1 MNKYKLFFRLAKEWL
16 KVVWILGVIYIGGL
30 YAMFVLV
37 DNPNFF
43 ITSAYSSM
51 AMMICGAFT
60 GISVIAPKMMCNP
73 QVKSPRGNYMLSL
86 LPMSLFLKYV
96 IILLTVLFLC
106 FSLILISLPVEMIGS
121 MLTAIYTPDRQ
132 IEIGGVVRFLAHN
145 GIFPLVLAEMSFGV
159 FCGVLFRKYIGPIF
173 VAIMPISF
181 LNSFCFAY
189 GKPMFVPMTESI
201 ICLFVTIVFLIL
213 NYQLFKRWQIAN
225 NGLLM
230 I

>member
-1 MNKYKLFFRLAKEWL
+1 MNKNRLFFELIKEWL
-16 KVVWILGVIYIGGL
+16 KIVVIFGVIFISGIYL
-30 YAMFVLV
+30 MFVFV

-51 AMMICGAFT
+51 AMMICGTLT
-60 GISVIAPKMMCNP
+60 GISVFAPKMMCNP

-86 LPMSLFLKYV
+86 LPMSLFQKYV

-121 MLTAIYTPDRQ
+121 VLAAIYFPDRQ
-132 IEIGGVVRFLAHN
+132 IEIGGVMRHFAQN
-145 GIFPLVLAEMSFGV
+145 GIFPLILAEMSAGV
-159 FCGVLFRKYIGPIF
+159 FCGVLFRKTLGFF

-201 ICLFVTIVFLIL
+201 ICLLATIVFLIL

>member
-16 KVVWILGVIYIGGL
+16 KVVWIFGVIYIGGL

-73 QVKSPRGNYMLSL
+73 HVKSPRGNYMLSL
-86 LPMSLFLKYV
+86 LPISLFQKYV
-96 IILLTVLFLC
+96 IILLTVLFMC
-106 FSLILISLPVEMIGS
+106 ISTILMSLPIEMIGS

-132 IEIGGVVRFLAHN
+132 IEIGGVVRFFGHN
-145 GIFPLVLAEMSFGV
+145 GIFPLVLAEMSAGV
-159 FCGVLFRKYIGPIF
+159 FCGVLFRKLFGSFF

-189 GKPMFVPMTESI
+189 GKPMCVSMTESI

-225 NGLLM
+225 DGLLM

>member
-1 MNKYKLFFRLAKEWL
+1 MNKNRLFFELSKEWL
-16 KVVWILGVIYIGGL
+16 KVVVIFGVIFISGIYL
-30 YAMFVLV
+30 MFVFV
-37 DNPNFF
+37 DNPNIF

-51 AMMICGAFT
+51 AMMICAALTGA
-60 GISVIAPKMMCNP
+60 SVMAPKMMCNP

-86 LPMSLFLKYV
+86 LPMSLFQKYV

-121 MLTAIYTPDRQ
+121 VLTAIYIPDRH

-159 FCGVLFRKYIGPIF
+159 FCGVLFRKNIGFF
-173 VAIMPISF
+173 VAIIAIPF
-181 LNSFCFAY
+181 LNSFYFAY
-189 GKPMFVPMTESI
+189 GKPMCVSMTESI

>member
-1 MNKYKLFFRLAKEWL
+1 MNKNRLFFELSKEWL
-16 KVVWILGVIYIGGL
+16 KVVVIFGVIFISGIYL
-30 YAMFVLV
+30 MFVFV

-51 AMMICGAFT
+51 AMMICAALTVVG
-60 GISVIAPKMMCNP
+60 VMAPKMMCNP
-73 QVKSPRGNYMLSL
+73 QVTSPRGNYMLSL
-86 LPMSLFLKYV
+86 LPMSLFQKYV
-96 IILLTVLFLC
+96 IILLTVLFMC

-121 MLTAIYTPDRQ
+121 VLTAIYTPDRQ
-132 IEIGGVVRFLAHN
+132 IEIGGVMRYFALN
-145 GIFPLVLAEMSFGV
+145 GILPLVLAEMSFGV
-159 FCGVLFRKYIGPIF
+159 FCGVLFRKIIGFF

-189 GKPMFVPMTESI
+189 GKPMCVSMTESI
-201 ICLFVTIVFLIL
+201 ICLFVTIFFLIL

>member
-1 MNKYKLFFRLAKEWL
+1 MNKYKLFFRLSKEWL
-16 KVVWILGVIYIGGL
+16 KVVVIFGVIFISGIYL
-30 YAMFVLV
+30 MFVFV

-51 AMMICGAFT
+51 AMMICGTLT
-60 GISVIAPKMMCNP
+60 GISVFAPKMMCNP
-73 QVKSPRGNYMLSL
+73 QVTSPRGNYMLSL
-86 LPMSLFLKYV
+86 LPMSLFQKYV
-96 IILLTVLFLC
+96 IILLTVLFMC

-121 MLTAIYTPDRQ
+121 VLTAIYTPDRQ
-132 IEIGGVVRFLAHN
+132 IEIGGVMRYFALN
-145 GIFPLVLAEMSFGV
+145 GILPLVLAEMSAGV
-159 FCGVLFRKYIGPIF
+159 FCGVLFRKIIGFF

-189 GKPMFVPMTESI
+189 GKPMCVSMTESI
-201 ICLFVTIVFLIL
+201 ICLLATIVFLIL

>member
-1 MNKYKLFFRLAKEWL
+1 MNKYKLFFRLSKEWL
-16 KVVWILGVIYIGGL
+16 KIVVIFGVIFISGIYL
-30 YAMFVLV
+30 MFVFV
-37 DNPNFF
+37 DNPNIF

-51 AMMICGAFT
+51 AMMICGTLT
-60 GISVIAPKMMCNP
+60 GISVFAPKMMCNP

-86 LPMSLFLKYV
+86 LPMSLFQKYV

-121 MLTAIYTPDRQ
+121 VLTAIYFPDRH

-145 GIFPLVLAEMSFGV
+145 GIFPLVLAEMSAGV
-159 FCGVLFRKYIGPIF
+159 FCGVLFRKNIGFF
-173 VAIMPISF
+173 VAIIAIPF
-181 LNSFCFAY
+181 LNSFYFAY
-189 GKPMFVPMTESI
+189 GKPMCVSMTESI

>member
-1 MNKYKLFFRLAKEWL
+1 
-16 KVVWILGVIYIGGL
+16 
-30 YAMFVLV
+30 
-37 DNPNFF
+37 
-43 ITSAYSSM
+43 M

-60 GISVIAPKMMCNP
+60 GISVCAPKMMCNP

-86 LPMSLFLKYV
+86 LPMSLFQKYV

-121 MLTAIYTPDRQ
+121 VLTAIYTPDRQ

-159 FCGVLFRKYIGPIF
+159 FCGVLFRKLFGPIF

>member
-1 MNKYKLFFRLAKEWL
+1 MNKNRLFFELSKEWL
-16 KVVWILGVIYIGGL
+16 KIVVIFGVIFISGIYL
-30 YAMFVLV
+30 MFVFV
-37 DNPNFF
+37 DNPNIF

-51 AMMICGAFT
+51 AMMICAALTGA
-60 GISVIAPKMMCNP
+60 SVMAPKMMCNP
-73 QVKSPRGNYMLSL
+73 QVKSPRGNFMLSL
-86 LPMSLFLKYV
+86 LPMSLFQKYV

-121 MLTAIYTPDRQ
+121 VLTAIYIPDRH
-132 IEIGGVVRFLAHN
+132 IEIGGVVRFFAHN
-145 GIFPLVLAEMSFGV
+145 GIFPLLLAEMSVGV
-159 FCGVLFRKYIGPIF
+159 FCGVLFRKNIGFF
-173 VAIMPISF
+173 VAIIAIPF
-181 LNSFCFAY
+181 LNSFYFAY
-189 GKPMFVPMTESI
+189 GKPMCVSMTESI

>member
-1 MNKYKLFFRLAKEWL
+1 MNKYRLFFELSKEWL
-16 KVVWILGVIYIGGL
+16 KVVVIFGVIYIGGL
-30 YAMFVLV
+30 YAMIVLV
-37 DNPNFF
+37 DNPNFC

-51 AMMICGAFT
+51 AIMICTAFT

-73 QVKSPRGNYMLSL
+73 QVNPPRGNFMLSL
-86 LPMSLFLKYV
+86 LPMSLFQKYV

-106 FSLILISLPVEMIGS
+106 FSFILISLLIEMIGS

-159 FCGVLFRKYIGPIF
+159 FCGVLFRKYIGPMF

-189 GKPMFVPMTESI
+189 GKPMCVSMTESI

>member
-1 MNKYKLFFRLAKEWL
+1 MNKYRLFFELIKEWL
-16 KVVWILGVIYIGGL
+16 KIVVIFGVIFISGIYL
-30 YAMFVLV
+30 MFVFV
-37 DNPNFF
+37 DNPNIF

-51 AMMICGAFT
+51 AMMICAALTGA
-60 GISVIAPKMMCNP
+60 SVMAPKMMCNP
-73 QVKSPRGNYMLSL
+73 QVTSPRGNYMLSL
-86 LPMSLFLKYV
+86 LPMSLFQKYV

-121 MLTAIYTPDRQ
+121 VLTAIYIPDRH
-132 IEIGGVVRFLAHN
+132 IEIGGVVRFFAHN
-145 GIFPLVLAEMSFGV
+145 GIFPLLLAEMSVGV
-159 FCGVLFRKYIGPIF
+159 FCGVLFRKNIGFF
-173 VAIMPISF
+173 VAIIAIPF
-181 LNSFCFAY
+181 LNSFYFAY
-189 GKPMFVPMTESI
+189 GKPMCVSMTESI

>member
-1 MNKYKLFFRLAKEWL
+1 MNKYRLFFELIKEWL
-16 KVVWILGVIYIGGL
+16 KIVVIFGVIFISGIYL
-30 YAMFVLV
+30 MFVFV
-37 DNPNFF
+37 DNPNIF

-51 AMMICGAFT
+51 AMMICAALTGA
-60 GISVIAPKMMCNP
+60 SVMAPKMMCNP
-73 QVKSPRGNYMLSL
+73 QVTSPRGNCMLSL
-86 LPMSLFLKYV
+86 LPMSLFQKYV

-121 MLTAIYTPDRQ
+121 VLTAIYIPDRH
-132 IEIGGVVRFLAHN
+132 IEIGGVVRFFAHN

-159 FCGVLFRKYIGPIF
+159 FCGVLFRKNIGFF
-173 VAIMPISF
+173 VAIIAIPF
-181 LNSFCFAY
+181 LNSFYFAY
-189 GKPMFVPMTESI
+189 GKPMCVSMTESI

>member
-1 MNKYKLFFRLAKEWL
+1 MNKYNLFFELIKEWL
-16 KVVWILGVIYIGGL
+16 KIVVIFGVIFISGIYL
-30 YAMFVLV
+30 MFVFV
-37 DNPNFF
+37 DNPNIF

-51 AMMICGAFT
+51 AMMVCAALT
-60 GISVIAPKMMCNP
+60 GVSVMAPKMMCNP

-86 LPMSLFLKYV
+86 LPMSLFQKYV

-121 MLTAIYTPDRQ
+121 VLTAIYIPDRH
-132 IEIGGVVRFLAHN
+132 IEIGGVVRFFAHN
-145 GIFPLVLAEMSFGV
+145 GIFPLLLAEMSVGV
-159 FCGVLFRKYIGPIF
+159 FCGVLFRKNIGFF
-173 VAIMPISF
+173 VAIIAIPF
-181 LNSFCFAY
+181 LNSFYFAY
-189 GKPMFVPMTESI
+189 GKPMCVSMTESI

>member
-1 MNKYKLFFRLAKEWL
+1 MNKNRLFFELSKEWL
-16 KVVWILGVIYIGGL
+16 KVVVIFGVIYIGGL

-51 AMMICGAFT
+51 AMMICAALT
-60 GISVIAPKMMCNP
+60 GVGVMAPKMMCNP
-73 QVKSPRGNYMLSL
+73 QVTSPRGNYMLSL
-86 LPMSLFLKYV
+86 LPMSLFQKYV
-96 IILLTVLFLC
+96 IILLTVLFMC
-106 FSLILISLPVEMIGS
+106 FSLILISLLVEMIGS

-132 IEIGGVVRFLAHN
+132 IEIGGVMRYFALN
-145 GIFPLVLAEMSFGV
+145 GILPLVLAEMSFGV
-159 FCGVLFRKYIGPIF
+159 FCGVLFRKTLGFF
-173 VAIMPISF
+173 VAIITISF

-189 GKPMFVPMTESI
+189 GKPMCVSMTEST
-201 ICLFVTIVFLIL
+201 ICLFATIGFLL
-213 NYQLFKRWQIAN
+213 LGYQIFKRWQIAN

>member
-1 MNKYKLFFRLAKEWL
+1 MNKNRLFFELIKEWL
-16 KVVWILGVIYIGGL
+16 KIVVIFGVIFISGIYL
-30 YAMFVLV
+30 MFVFV
-37 DNPNFF
+37 DNPNIF

-51 AMMICGAFT
+51 AMMICAALTGA
-60 GISVIAPKMMCNP
+60 SVMAPKMMCNP
-73 QVKSPRGNYMLSL
+73 QVTSPRGNCMLSL
-86 LPMSLFLKYV
+86 LPMSLFQKYV

-121 MLTAIYTPDRQ
+121 VLTAIYIPDRH
-132 IEIGGVVRFLAHN
+132 IEIGGVVRFFAHN

-159 FCGVLFRKYIGPIF
+159 FCGVLFRKNIGFF
-173 VAIMPISF
+173 VAIIAIPF
-181 LNSFCFAY
+181 LNSFYFAY
-189 GKPMFVPMTESI
+189 GKPMCVSMTESI

>member
-1 MNKYKLFFRLAKEWL
+1 MNKYKLFFRLSKEWL
-16 KVVWILGVIYIGGL
+16 KVVVIFGVIFISGIYL
-30 YAMFVLV
+30 MFVFV

-51 AMMICGAFT
+51 AMMICGTLT
-60 GISVIAPKMMCNP
+60 GISVFAPKMMCNP

-86 LPMSLFLKYV
+86 LPMSLFQKYV
-96 IILLTVLFLC
+96 IILLTVLFMC
-106 FSLILISLPVEMIGS
+106 FTLILISLPVEMIGS
-121 MLTAIYTPDRQ
+121 VLAAIYTPDRQ
-132 IEIGGVVRFLAHN
+132 IEIGGVVRFFAHN
-145 GIFPLVLAEMSFGV
+145 GIFPLILAEMSAGV
-159 FCGVLFRKYIGPIF
+159 FCGVLFRKTLGFF
-173 VAIMPISF
+173 VAIITISF

-189 GKPMFVPMTESI
+189 GKPMCVSMTESI

>member
-1 MNKYKLFFRLAKEWL
+1 MNKYRLFFELSKEWL
-16 KVVWILGVIYIGGL
+16 KVVVIFGVIFISGIYL
-30 YAMFVLV
+30 MFVFV

-51 AMMICGAFT
+51 AMMICAALT
-60 GISVIAPKMMCNP
+60 GVGVMAPKMMCNP
-73 QVKSPRGNYMLSL
+73 QVKSPRGNFMLSL
-86 LPMSLFLKYV
+86 LPMSLFQKYV
-96 IILLTVLFLC
+96 IILLTVLFMC

-121 MLTAIYTPDRQ
+121 VLTAIYTPDRQ
-132 IEIGGVVRFLAHN
+132 IEIGGVMRYFALN
-145 GIFPLVLAEMSFGV
+145 GILPLVLAEMSAGV
-159 FCGVLFRKYIGPIF
+159 FCGVLFRKTIGFF

>member
-1 MNKYKLFFRLAKEWL
+1 MNKYKLFFRLAKDWL

-86 LPMSLFLKYV
+86 LPISLFQKYV
-96 IILLTVLFLC
+96 IILLTVLFMC
-106 FSLILISLPVEMIGS
+106 ISTILMSLPIEMIGS

-132 IEIGGVVRFLAHN
+132 IEIGGVVRFFAHN
-145 GIFPLVLAEMSFGV
+145 GIFPLVLAEMSVGV
-159 FCGVLFRKYIGPIF
+159 FCGVLFRKNIGFF
-173 VAIMPISF
+173 VAIIAIPF
-181 LNSFCFAY
+181 LNSFYFAY
-189 GKPMFVPMTESI
+189 GKPMCVSMTESI

>member
-1 MNKYKLFFRLAKEWL
+1 MNKNRLFFELIKEWL
-16 KVVWILGVIYIGGL
+16 KIVVIFGVIFISGIYL
-30 YAMFVLV
+30 MFVFV
-37 DNPNFF
+37 DNPNIF

-51 AMMICGAFT
+51 AMMICAALTGA
-60 GISVIAPKMMCNP
+60 SVMAPKMMCNP
-73 QVKSPRGNYMLSL
+73 QVTSPRGNYMLSL
-86 LPMSLFLKYV
+86 LPMSLFQKYV

-145 GIFPLVLAEMSFGV
+145 GIFPLVLAEMSVGV
-159 FCGVLFRKYIGPIF
+159 FCGVLFRKNIGFF
-173 VAIMPISF
+173 VAIIAIPF
-181 LNSFCFAY
+181 LNSFYFAY
-189 GKPMFVPMTESI
+189 GKPMCVSMTESI

>member
-1 MNKYKLFFRLAKEWL
+1 MNKYRLFFELSKEWL
-16 KVVWILGVIYIGGL
+16 KVVVIFGVIFISGIYL
-30 YAMFVLV
+30 MFVFV
-37 DNPNFF
+37 DNPNIF

-51 AMMICGAFT
+51 AMMICAALTGA
-60 GISVIAPKMMCNP
+60 SVMAPKMMCNP

-86 LPMSLFLKYV
+86 LPISLFQKYV
-96 IILLTVLFLC
+96 IILLTVLFRC
-106 FSLILISLPVEMIGS
+106 ISTILMSLPIEMIGS

-132 IEIGGVVRFLAHN
+132 IEIGGVVRFFAHN
-145 GIFPLVLAEMSFGV
+145 GLFPLVLAEMSAGV
-159 FCGVLFRKYIGPIF
+159 FCGVLFRKIIGLF

-189 GKPMFVPMTESI
+189 GKPMCVPMTESI

>member
-1 MNKYKLFFRLAKEWL
+1 MNKNRLFFELSKEWL
-16 KVVWILGVIYIGGL
+16 KVVVIFGVIFISGIYL
-30 YAMFVLV
+30 MFVFV

-51 AMMICGAFT
+51 AMMICAALTCVG
-60 GISVIAPKMMCNP
+60 VMAPKMMCNP
-73 QVKSPRGNYMLSL
+73 QVTSPRGNYMLSL
-86 LPMSLFLKYV
+86 LPMSLFQKYV
-96 IILLTVLFLC
+96 IILLTVLFMC

-121 MLTAIYTPDRQ
+121 VLTAIYTPDRQ
-132 IEIGGVVRFLAHN
+132 IEIGGVMRYFALN
-145 GIFPLVLAEMSFGV
+145 GILPLVLAEMSAGV
-159 FCGVLFRKYIGPIF
+159 FCGVLFRKTIGFF

-189 GKPMFVPMTESI
+189 GKPMCVSMTESI

>member
-1 MNKYKLFFRLAKEWL
+1 MNKYKLFFELSKEWL
-16 KVVWILGVIYIGGL
+16 KVVVIFGVIYIGGL

-73 QVKSPRGNYMLSL
+73 QVKSPRGNYMV
-86 LPMSLFLKYV
+86 SLFQKYV

-106 FSLILISLPVEMIGS
+106 FSFILISLLIEMIGS

-159 FCGVLFRKYIGPIF
+159 FCGVLFRKLFGPIF

>member
-1 MNKYKLFFRLAKEWL
+1 MNKYRLFFELSKEWL
-16 KVVWILGVIYIGGL
+16 KVVVIFGVIFISGIYL
-30 YAMFVLV
+30 MFVFV

-51 AMMICGAFT
+51 AMMICGTLT
-60 GISVIAPKMMCNP
+60 GISVFAPKMMCNP

-86 LPMSLFLKYV
+86 LPMSLFQKYV

-106 FSLILISLPVEMIGS
+106 FSLILISLPVEIIGS
-121 MLTAIYTPDRQ
+121 VLTAIYTPDRQ
-132 IEIGGVVRFLAHN
+132 IEIGGVMRFFAHN
-145 GIFPLVLAEMSFGV
+145 GIFPLLLAEMSVGV
-159 FCGVLFRKYIGPIF
+159 FCGVLFRKNIGFF
-173 VAIMPISF
+173 VAIIAIPF
-181 LNSFCFAY
+181 LNSFYFAY
-189 GKPMFVPMTESI
+189 GKPMCVSMTESI

>member
-1 MNKYKLFFRLAKEWL
+1 MNKNRLFFELIKEWL
-16 KVVWILGVIYIGGL
+16 KIVVIFGVIFISGIYL
-30 YAMFVLV
+30 MFVFV
-37 DNPNFF
+37 DNPNIF

-51 AMMICGAFT
+51 AMMICAALT
-60 GISVIAPKMMCNP
+60 GVSVMAPKMMCNP

-86 LPMSLFLKYV
+86 LPMSLFQKYV

-106 FSLILISLPVEMIGS
+106 FSLILISLPVEIIGS
-121 MLTAIYTPDRQ
+121 VLTAIYIPDRH
-132 IEIGGVVRFLAHN
+132 IEIGGVVRFFAHN
-145 GIFPLVLAEMSFGV
+145 GIFPLLLAEMSVGV
-159 FCGVLFRKYIGPIF
+159 FCGVLFRKNIGFF
-173 VAIMPISF
+173 VAIIAIPF
-181 LNSFCFAY
+181 LNSFYFAY

-201 ICLFVTIVFLIL
+201 ICLFATIVFLIL

>member
-1 MNKYKLFFRLAKEWL
+1 MNKYRLFFELSKEWL
-16 KVVWILGVIYIGGL
+16 KVVVIFGVIYIGGL
-30 YAMFVLV
+30 YAMIVLV
-37 DNPNFF
+37 DNPNFI

-51 AMMICGAFT
+51 AIMICTTFT
-60 GISVIAPKMMCNP
+60 GISVMAPKMMCNP
-73 QVKSPRGNYMLSL
+73 QVKSPRGNFMLSL
-86 LPMSLFLKYV
+86 LPMSLFQKYV

-106 FSLILISLPVEMIGS
+106 FSFILISLLIEMIGS

-132 IEIGGVVRFLAHN
+132 IEIGGFVRFLAHN
-145 GIFPLVLAEMSFGV
+145 GIFPLVLAEMSAGV
-159 FCGVLFRKYIGPIF
+159 FCGVLFRKTLGFF
-173 VAIMPISF
+173 VAIITISF

-189 GKPMFVPMTESI
+189 GKPMCVSMTESI

>member
-1 MNKYKLFFRLAKEWL
+1 MNKNRLLFELAKEWL
-16 KVVWILGVIYIGGL
+16 KVVVIFGVIFISGIYL
-30 YAMFVLV
+30 MFVFV
-37 DNPNFF
+37 DNPNIF

-51 AMMICGAFT
+51 AMMICAALT
-60 GISVIAPKMMCNP
+60 GVSVMAPKMMCNP

-86 LPMSLFLKYV
+86 LPMSLFQKYV

-132 IEIGGVVRFLAHN
+132 IEIGGVMRYFVLN
-145 GIFPLVLAEMSFGV
+145 GLFPLLLAEMSVGV
-159 FCGVLFRKYIGPIF
+159 FCGVLFRKNIGFF
-173 VAIMPISF
+173 VAIIAIPF
-181 LNSFCFAY
+181 LNSFYFAY
-189 GKPMFVPMTESI
+189 GKPMCVSMTESI

>member
-1 MNKYKLFFRLAKEWL
+1 MNKYKLFFRLAKDWL

-86 LPMSLFLKYV
+86 LPISLFQKYV
-96 IILLTVLFLC
+96 IILLTV
-106 FSLILISLPVEMIGS
+106 
-121 MLTAIYTPDRQ
+121 TAIYTPDRQ
-132 IEIGGVVRFLAHN
+132 IEIGGVVRFLAQN
-145 GIFPLVLAEMSFGV
+145 GIFPLILAEMSAGV
-159 FCGVLFRKYIGPIF
+159 FCGVLFRKLFGPMF